1 MTLNLWVL
9 KDWLSDLSPKIC
21 CKNPKNEI
29 SGLRLYRPGV
39 QMDDCALYVASSDA
53 FFQDGSDRI
62 VCKYQ
67 SDHLTLDTDDLLAAV
82 NRIQDA
88 FRFYGR
94 WFTKCNQAIS
104 NGCALSDLV
113 RCAAE
118 VFSTPIMVV
127 NAAQILVA
135 QSSDLTA
142 VLAPEDRDNMAE
154 HKSLPEEKLRRF
166 NQIYKDSFFNPGII
180 TIPAGFFPTKSYCKH
195 LFADEER
202 LGTVILKAPEGDM
215 SPGTL
220 YLLRLFASLIEKWI
234 RSNAE
239 NASAFRLTANFT
251 RVLDGR
257 TGTLPTL
264 HRQLLLFG
272 WSADCKKQL
281 FVICAPSGSAHLD
294 MRLTRA
300 LSNEELGVYAV
311 AYQEQVVVLCNL
323 EMMEQKEF
331 AANLVK
337 IMRERGYCGASSFP
351 FTSLDQLYGSYRQA
365 LTALDHSPHAPGA
378 LYRCQ
383 DIAMRMVTKVVDEYT
398 ASSLLHPALSAIR
411 EYDRRHK
418 TEYCRTLFCFLRNE
432 RRQQQTAE
440 ELFIHRNTLTLRLEK
455 IHELWPL
462 DMEDGEERFYLL
474 FSFYQEQYAGTSEE
488 PESRRPVKQRRS
500 HDGF

>member
-9 KDWLSDLSPKIC
+9 KDWLAEFSPTIC
-21 CKNPKNEI
+21 CKSPKNEI

-39 QMDDCALYVASSDA
+39 QMDDTALYVASSDD
-53 FFQDGSDRI
+53 FFQDGSSRI
-62 VCKYQ
+62 VCRYQ
-67 SDHLTLDTDDLLAAV
+67 ADHLTLETDDLLAAV

-94 WFTKCNQAIS
+94 WFTKCEQAIS
-104 NGCALSDLV
+104 DGCALSDLV
-113 RCAAE
+113 RFASDI
-118 VFSTPIMVV
+118 FTTPLMVV
-127 NAAQILVA
+127 NAVQMLVA

-142 VLAPEDRDNMAE
+142 VLTPEDRDNMAE
-154 HKSLPEEKLRRF
+154 HKSLSEEKLRRF
-166 NQIYKDSFFNPGII
+166 NQIYKNSFFNPGII

-195 LFADEER
+195 IFVEDER

-220 YLLRLFASLIEKWI
+220 YLLQLFTSLIEKWI

-251 RVLDGR
+251 RVLDGKA
-257 TGTLPTL
+257 GTLPSL

-272 WSADCKKQL
+272 WNADCKKQL
-281 FVICAPSGSAHLD
+281 FVIRAPSGSARLD

-300 LSNEELGVYAV
+300 LSNEELGVYA
-311 AYQEQVVVLCNL
+311 APYQEQIVVLCNL
-323 EMMEQKEF
+323 EMTEQGEF
-331 AANLVK
+331 AANLIK
-337 IMRERGYCGASSFP
+337 IMRERGYCAASSFP
-351 FTSLDQLYGSYRQA
+351 FTLLDQLYGSYRQA

-411 EYDRRHK
+411 EYDRQHK

-432 RRQQQTAE
+432 RRHQQTAE
-440 ELFIHRNTLTLRLEK
+440 ELFIHRNTLFLRMEK
-455 IHELWPL
+455 IQELWPL
-462 DMEDGEERFYLL
+462 DLDDAEERFYLL
-474 FSFYQEQYAGTSEE
+474 FSFYQEQYAAAG
-488 PESRRPVKQRRS
+488 KK
-500 HDGF
+500 